1 MSYDLVIKNGMIIDG
16 SGMARYRGDVGIKAG
31 RIANIGRIAAPA
43 NETIDAEGQIV
54 TPGFVDGHTHMDAQ
68 IFWDPLGTC
77 SCYHGVTSVVMG
89 NCGFTLAP
97 CRESEADLV
106 FRNLERAEDISR
118 AAMLSGIKWRWE
130 TFPEF
135 LDVVDALPKG
145 INYSGYIGHSA
156 LRTYVMGQ
164 RAFDELATEADISAM
179 AHHVRAAVRAGAIGF
194 STTRSINHTTSDD
207 KPVASRAASWF
218 ELKAMVRAMA
228 EVGAGILE
236 IAGEPTGADRERA
249 AKYYTDLKNL
259 SVETGRPITFGMFST
274 RAAPRAW
281 RACFDIVEQAALEG
295 ARMIVQV
302 HSRALNVLLSFET
315 HTPFDTWDVWR
326 DVRAL
331 PLHEQKMALRDSAIR
346 RKLVEAANRP
356 PGNAMVLGAE
366 ARPPEWDWVYV
377 MDTVAGPHRSVADM
391 ARERNVDPVELMI
404 DLSLERDFKLF
415 FLQPIANEDQVQAL
429 EMMKHPRSVVT
440 FSDAGAHVSQI
451 MDNSLQTHLL
461 SYWVREKQAFT
472 LEEAVRKITYET
484 ATQWGFHDRGLLR
497 EGMAADVVVF
507 DPDTVGPRLPEVVN
521 DLPSG
526 AQRLHQTADGIA
538 ATVVNGQM
546 LLRNNKPTGAV
557 PGRLLR
563 GRVPG

>member
-1 MSYDLVIKNGMIIDG
+1 MSYDLVIKNGTVVDG
-16 SGMARYRGDVGIKAG
+16 SGMARYRADVGIKAG
-31 RIANIGRIAAPA
+31 RIASIGRIAAPA
-43 NETIDAEGQIV
+43 DETIDAEGHIV
-54 TPGFVDGHTHMDAQ
+54 SPGFVDGHTHMDAQ

-97 CRESEADLV
+97 CRESEADMV

-135 LDVVDALPKG
+135 LDVLDSLPKG

-164 RAFDELATEADISAM
+164 RAFGEAATEDDIKAM
-179 AHHVRAAVRAGAIGF
+179 AHQVKAAVRAGAIGF
-194 STTRSINHTTSDD
+194 STTRSINHMTSDD
-207 KPVASRAASWF
+207 KPVASRAATWA
-218 ELKAMVRAMA
+218 ELETLVRAMG

-236 IAGEPTGADRERA
+236 VAGEATGANRERA
-249 AKYYTDLKNL
+249 AKYYTALKDL
-259 SVETGRPITFGMFST
+259 SVTTGRPVTFGMFAT
-274 RAAPRAW
+274 RVAPGAW
-281 RACFDIVEQAALEG
+281 RPCLEIVEQGAREG

-315 HTPFDTWDVWR
+315 HTPFDKWDVWR

-331 PLHEQKMALRDSAIR
+331 PLAAQKAALRDPETK
-346 RKLVEAANRP
+346 RKLIEVASRP
-356 PGNAMVLGAE
+356 YKGPQVVGTE
-366 ARPPEWDWVYV
+366 ARPPEWDWIYV
-377 MDTVAGPHRSVADM
+377 MDTVMGPHRSMADL
-391 ARERNVDPVELMI
+391 ARERNVNPVELMI
-404 DLSLERDFKLF
+404 DLALERDLKLF
-415 FLQPIANEDQVQAL
+415 LIQPIANEDQAQAL
-429 EMMKHPRSVVT
+429 ELMKHPRSVIT

-472 LEEAVRKITYET
+472 LEEAVRKISYDT

-507 DPDTVGPRLPEVVN
+507 DAERIGARMPEVVN

-526 AQRLHQTADGIA
+526 AQRLRQTADGIM
-538 ATVVNGQM
+538 ATVVNGQV
-546 LLRNNKPTGAV
+546 LLRDNKPTGAL